1 MHCPATAETREQ
13 YTDVIYYYQHLGS
26 NIFDPPVSFRN
37 QLDDYFHLV
46 QHQHEEPVLDPAL
59 QMQLACRQA
68 AGFRLRAFTDG
79 SCQHPETP
87 QCSFAAH
94 AAVLDLCE
102 TDDMRLEV
110 VADFRRTQRMPS
122 NFAPVF
128 LGRTPGEQRIY
139 RSEIFCIVKV
149 CETLTC
155 ADIFTDSQSSLDVV
169 ARCQLASKVEE
180 LIYLEDYDMVE
191 RLWFAL
197 QKGSFHF
204 YKIDAHQNPV
214 DTYDDHLCFNRL
226 GNMKADE
233 LSVTACWNLCPRLV
247 AEYEA
252 IFHETKTSMDM
263 LLQWYKLLLEHQT
276 TRAKLV
282 SVANA

>member
-13 YTDVIYYYQHLGS
+13 YTDVISYYQHLGS
-26 NIFDPPVSFRN
+26 DICDPPVLFRN

-79 SCQHPETP
+79 PCQHPETP
-87 QCSFAAH
+87 QCSFAAY
-94 AAVLDLCE
+94 AAVIDLCE

-128 LGRTPGEQRIY
+128 LGRTPGEQRIF
-139 RSEIFCIVKV
+139 RSEKVCIVKV

-169 ARCQLASKVEE
+169 VRCQLASKLEE

-191 RLWFAL
+191 YLWFAL
-197 QKGSFHF
+197 QKRSFHF
-204 YKIDAHQNPV
+204 YKIDARQ
-214 DTYDDHLCFNRL
+214 CFNRL
-226 GNMKADE
+226 RNMKADE
-233 LSVTACWNLCPRLV
+233 LAVTACWNLCPRLV

-252 IFHETKTSMDM
+252 IFHETKTSINM
-263 LLQWYKLLLEHQT
+263 LFQWYKLLLELQT

-282 SVANA
+282 SFANA